1 MRFVRGS
8 ISFLPNLG
16 SRGVK
21 APNCHGENNEKKKG
35 DKEDLLITQQK
46 LEDKPQ

>member
-21 APNCHGENNEKKKG
+21 APNCHGENNEKKKKG
-35 DKEDLLITQQK
+35 DREEAFNT
-46 LEDKPQ
+46 